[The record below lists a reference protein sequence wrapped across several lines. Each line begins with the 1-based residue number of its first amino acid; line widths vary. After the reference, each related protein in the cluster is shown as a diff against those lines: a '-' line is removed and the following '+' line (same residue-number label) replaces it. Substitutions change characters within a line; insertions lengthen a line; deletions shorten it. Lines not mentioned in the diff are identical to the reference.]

1 MQLFLEGLDDYLF
14 HMRDQMLKELRK
26 NEQYEAVK
34 LESEELEKKYPV
46 IQELF
51 ATEREGGTLD
61 LDEKVQKA
69 IRRYVELRMDMQDCL
84 EIKFYLRG
92 HSDCIRY
99 LLQCGLIE

>member
-1 MQLFLEGLDDYLF
+1 
-14 HMRDQMLKELRK
+14 MRDQMLKELRK

-51 ATEREGGTLD
+51 EAEREGGTLD

-69 IRRYVELRMDMQDCL
+69 IRRYMELRMDMQDCL